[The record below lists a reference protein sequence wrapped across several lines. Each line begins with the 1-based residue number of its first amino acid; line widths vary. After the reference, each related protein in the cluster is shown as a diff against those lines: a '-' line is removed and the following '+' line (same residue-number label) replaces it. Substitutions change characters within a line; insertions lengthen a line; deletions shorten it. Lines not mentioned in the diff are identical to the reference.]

1 MALTGYEKSLE
12 QYSKNELV
20 EIAKEYTIYYRT
32 DSGQGSTGNYDKLT
46 KEKLISIIKSDR
58 DYQNSA
64 PPTKKLSRVE
74 MMMQRISIGVDTQDE
89 IMAVI
94 REVFDD
100 TEKYPKPGNIYTFV
114 YTAKTPGIR
123 YDQHPLVI
131 VEAEGFSLS
140 GFKGYNAHWPDHR
153 NYVWEGVGSS
163 FHRVQRGEEFDYLHD
178 VPYMKILQT

>member
-12 QYSKNELV
+12 QYTKNELV
-20 EIAKEYTIYYRT
+20 DIAKKYTIYYQT
-32 DSGQGSTGNYDKLT
+32 DSGQGSTSNYDRLT

-64 PPTKKLSRVE
+64 PPSKKLSRVE
-74 MMMQRISIGVDTQDE
+74 IMMQKISQGIDTPDE

-100 TEKYPKPGNIYTFV
+100 TDELPRPGNIYTFV

-123 YDQHPLVI
+123 YDKHPLLM
-131 VEAEGFSLS
+131 VESLNPPY
-140 GFKGYNAHWPDHR
+140 FKGYNVHWPDHR
-153 NYVWEGVGSS
+153 NYVLQGVGSS
-163 FHRVQRGEEFDYLHD
+163 FHKIERGEEFDYLHD
-178 VPYMKILQT
+178 VRYMEIIRT